1 MQVESTNARKRW
13 DDVAGVQEWES
24 FGNIE
29 MGPHT
34 SFQYRNDPRHL
45 CFVLSRYKFCAKLLA
60 GRSSVAEVGC
70 GDAFGTA
77 LVAQSVEKLLAI
89 DWDARLI
96 ESNTQRLDFLTN
108 CTFRRQDVVA
118 EALEGTFDAVYSL
131 DVIEHIDQSLE
142 DAFLRHTCQGLTSDG
157 IYIMGTPNVTSEAY
171 ASESSRLGHINL
183 KDATGL
189 KAMLAKYFNTV
200 FLFSMNDEV
209 VHTGFY
215 PMAHY
220 LFGVAVGRKK
230 EA

>member
-1 MQVESTNARKRW
+1 VESTSAKKRW
-13 DDVAGVQEWES
+13 DDVASVQEWES

-29 MGPHT
+29 LGPHT

-45 CFVLSRYKFCAKLLA
+45 CFVLSRYKFCAKLLS
-60 GRSSVAEVGC
+60 GRKNVAEIGC

-89 DWDARLI
+89 DWDARLV
-96 ESNTQRLDFLTN
+96 ESNIQRLDFLAN

-118 EALEGTFDAVYSL
+118 VPLEGEFDAVYSL

-142 DAFLRHTCQGLTSDG
+142 DAFLRHSCENLTSDG
-157 IYIMGTPNVTSEAY
+157 VYIMGTPNVTSEAY
-171 ASESSRLGHINL
+171 ASQSSRLGHINM
-183 KDATGL
+183 KDAAGL
-189 KAMLAKYFNTV
+189 REMLEKYFNTV
-200 FLFSMNDEV
+200 FIFSMNDEV

-220 LFGVAVGRKK
+220 LFGVGVGRKK